1 MARRL
6 SIHRATTIGPK
17 SPLYQVIL
25 KNTSAAKDNTSTNLP
40 SSINRSQSLL
50 TTNSRIPVL
59 APPRAER
66 ARLEILLADVWSR
79 KVLPYPG
86 ITSRSRSEHRVRSSA
101 STMMRKLSVASLTNP
116 FAKRSTST
124 SSLFHTEDNEQMP
137 HVDKF
142 LNSLVSVN
150 CDALA
155 PSRTE
160 VQVGVPTKRLPIIR
174 DEIERSSSGSS
185 SSSKEVDETTSNGTV
200 RRINMSEIEA
210 IWGDEKGSSTSSLRT
225 SSRHGIHPHKVPSPA
240 TSSPYSCSVEAGKPY
255 QTSQSVD
262 AVGDCIS
269 TPRSSSRWTR
279 VGAINRGLQALG
291 SRSFFH

>member
-17 SPLYQVIL
+17 SSLCQVVL
-25 KNTSAAKDNTSTNLP
+25 RNTSTVQDTTSTDIP

-66 ARLEILLADVWSR
+66 ARLEALLADVWSR

-86 ITSRSRSEHRVRSSA
+86 ITSRSRNEHRVRSSA
-101 STMMRKLSVASLTNP
+101 STMMRKLSAASLTNP

-124 SSLFHTEDNEQMP
+124 SNLLHTEDNEQMP
-137 HVDKF
+137 HVNSF
-142 LNSLVSVN
+142 LDSLVRVN
-150 CDALA
+150 CDALT
-155 PSRTE
+155 PSRIE
-160 VQVGVPTKRLPIIR
+160 VLESGPLQRLPMIR

-185 SSSKEVDETTSNGTV
+185 VSQAVDTTTPEGTV
-200 RRINMSEIEA
+200 RRIDMAKVEA
-210 IWGDEKGSSTSSLRT
+210 IWGDEKGLNTPSLQTSSTHSL
-225 SSRHGIHPHKVPSPA
+225 HPQKSLPIKSP
-240 TSSPYSCSVEAGKPY
+240 PYPCPIQVGKSCHASHNNNPA
-255 QTSQSVD
+255 
-262 AVGDCIS
+262 GDCIS
-269 TPRSSSRWTR
+269 TSRSSGRWTR